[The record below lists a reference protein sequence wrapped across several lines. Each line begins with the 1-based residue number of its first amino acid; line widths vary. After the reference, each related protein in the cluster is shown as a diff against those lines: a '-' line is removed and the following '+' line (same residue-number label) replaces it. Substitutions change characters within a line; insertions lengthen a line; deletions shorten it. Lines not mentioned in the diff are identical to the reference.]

1 VRGQKWFCLRAF
13 AQNTENITKQTTS
26 EEQDEV

>member
-1 VRGQKWFCLRAF
+1 VRRQISLPRAHLRKK
-13 AQNTENITKQTTS
+13 QRKQTKQTTS